1 MRSSEQMAEITIR
14 VSKAALRV
22 AVFVAGAIVL
32 ALIFSALWSWGVF
45 VPKYPLRVYVP
56 EMAGLDAHTLVRL
69 DGILVGSVSAIKLAS
84 ESTTPERSVELVL
97 DVDGRYQNAIR
108 SDSVATIVADGL
120 LGPRHVSIRRGFKGS
135 AIGPNGEIKF
145 VPAQEVSFKDVIDSV
160 EKAVTVRRYKK
171 TQQKIK
177 PHRVL
182 RPLPNPVFEKASPTL
197 SIVSS

>member
-160 EKAVTVRRYKK
+160 EKAVNCSQIQKNSAENK
-171 TQQKIK
+171 TPSRTPAPAK
-177 PHRVL
+177 PS
-182 RPLPNPVFEKASPTL
+182 F
-197 SIVSS
+197 